1 MTLCKT
7 ALKQIV
13 SGRARI
19 GRVQGRVT
27 LGCRYSDYEVSCSS
41 SSYYFH
47 RVVAIIVVI
56 GFAFGAPVAIAIAM
70 TRGADAASTAGQDRQ
85 HIVHSVSEELEISD
99 DDARNAVND
108 IIGARKY
115 SFLTAGE
122 QCTACVVDWILH
134 ASAALTL
141 CHCAGFRP
149 DYLWW

>member
-1 MTLCKT
+1 M
-7 ALKQIV
+7 
-13 SGRARI
+13 
-19 GRVQGRVT
+19 
-27 LGCRYSDYEVSCSS
+27 SCSS

-122 QCTACVVDWILH
+122 QCTACAVDWILH
-134 ASAALTL
+134 ALMPPFVIVQASGRTTSGGESSCLPDQLRAMRCASNSSCCAAMHVTS
-141 CHCAGFRP
+141 
-149 DYLWW
+149 